1 MLDKELLNYING
13 KKHLI
18 VLCVIYNLLGFIINV
33 LITASLVF
41 MVYNLIENKF
51 NLAIYS
57 LLSLILFIILRVVF
71 TVLANVTSRKLADY
85 VQLKLRNDTYHKF
98 LVLNLEIPFTINE
111 MAQLSTEG
119 IEQLRLYYQT
129 YLPSF
134 FYAMIAPLLLFILFM
149 FLDKVVAIIY
159 LVAIPLIPLSIILV
173 SKFAKRIFNKY
184 WNIYLGLGDSFLD
197 SVKGLKE
204 LKIFNYD
211 QEKEKELNVKSEE
224 FRKITMKVL
233 VMQLYSVSIM
243 DLVAYGGAALGIVFS
258 LISLQNGLN
267 YAVVLFMILIGAE
280 FFLPLRRLGS
290 AFHVAMNGAT
300 AFKKVIKLLN
310 EEEQV
315 RNLTIDSKINSVSV
329 NNLNFS
335 YGDKVVLKD
344 INLNFEK
351 GLYSLV
357 GISGSGKSTI
367 AKLLANINKNY
378 AGNILINN
386 KLENKDIK
394 LNSFYKRV
402 CYISN
407 NTFIFH
413 NTIKEAFLFY
423 NDSLKE
429 EDMWKLL
436 ELVNMKEIII
446 RNGGLDFKLNEDATN
461 ISGGEKQRLVIAYYL
476 SKDYDFYIFDEATSN
491 IDIESEEIILNII
504 NKLALKSIVINIT
517 HRLKNVATSNYIYY
531 LDDGRIIEQGSF
543 NDLIVANNK
552 FKVVYDLQCEMEATS

>member
-57 LLSLILFIILRVVF
+57 LLSLILFIILRVMF

-98 LVLNLEIPFTINE
+98 LALNLEIPFTINE

-134 FYAMIAPLLLFILFM
+134 FYAMISPLLLFIIFM

-233 VMQLYSVSIM
+233 VMQLYSISIM

-315 RNLTIDSKINSVSV
+315 RNLTIDSKINSISV

-357 GISGSGKSTI
+357 GVSGSGKSTI

-378 AGNILINN
+378 AGNILIND

-436 ELVNMKEIII
+436 ELVNMKEIIK

-476 SKDYDFYIFDEATSN
+476 SKNYDFYIFDEATSN
-491 IDIESEEIILNII
+491 IDVESEEIILKII
-504 NKLALKSIVINIT
+504 NELALKSIVINIT

-531 LDDGRIIEQGSF
+531 LDGGIILEQGSF
-543 NDLIVANNK
+543 NELMNKNNK
-552 FKVVYDLQCEMEATS
+552 FRAVYDLQCEMEATS

>member
-98 LVLNLEIPFTINE
+98 LALNLEIPFTINE

-134 FYAMIAPLLLFILFM
+134 FYAMIAPLLLFIIFM

-233 VMQLYSVSIM
+233 VMQLYSISIM

-315 RNLTIDSKINSVSV
+315 RNLTIDSKINSISV

-357 GISGSGKSTI
+357 GVSGSGKSTI

-378 AGNILINN
+378 AGNILIND

-436 ELVNMKEIII
+436 ELVNMKEIIK

-476 SKDYDFYIFDEATSN
+476 SKNYDFYIFDEATSN
-491 IDIESEEIILNII
+491 IDVESEEIILKII
-504 NKLALKSIVINIT
+504 NELALKSIVINIT

-531 LDDGRIIEQGSF
+531 LDGGIILEQGSF
-543 NDLIVANNK
+543 NELMNKNNK
-552 FKVVYDLQCEMEATS
+552 FRAVYDLQCEMEATS

>member
-13 KKHLI
+13 KRHLI
-18 VLCVIYNLLGFIINV
+18 VLCVIYNLLGFITNV

-41 MVYNLIENKF
+41 IVYNLIENEL

-57 LLSLILFIILRVVF
+57 SLFLILFIILRIIF

-98 LVLNLEIPFTINE
+98 LALNLEIPFTINE

-134 FYAMIAPLLLFILFM
+134 FYTLIAPLLLFILFM

-159 LVAIPLIPLSIILV
+159 LVAIPLIPVSIVLV

-184 WNIYLGLGDSFLD
+184 WNIYLNLGDSFLD

-204 LKIFNYD
+204 LKIFTYD
-211 QEKEKELNVKSEE
+211 EDKEEELNLKSEE

-243 DLVAYGGAALGIVFS
+243 DLVAYGGAALGIAFS

-267 YAVVLFMILIGAE
+267 YGVVLFMVLIGAE

-310 EEEQV
+310 EEEQI
-315 RNLTIDSKINSVSV
+315 RNLTVDARINSITIT
-329 NNLNFS
+329 NLNFS
-335 YGDKVVLKD
+335 YDNKVILKD
-344 INLNFEK
+344 INLSFEK

-378 AGNILINN
+378 IGNILINN

-394 LNSFYKRV
+394 LSSFYKRV

-429 EDMWKLL
+429 EDMWELL
-436 ELVNMKEIII
+436 ELVNMKEIIK

-461 ISGGEKQRLVIAYYL
+461 ISGGEKQRLVLAYYL

-517 HRLKNVATSNYIYY
+517 HRLKNVVSSNYIYY
-531 LDDGRIIEQGSF
+531 LDDGRIIEQGNF
-543 NDLIVANNK
+543 CDLIAANNK
-552 FKVVYDLQCEMEATS
+552 FKAIYDLQCEMEATA

>member
-98 LVLNLEIPFTINE
+98 LALNLEIPFTINE

-134 FYAMIAPLLLFILFM
+134 FYAMISPLLLFILFM

-315 RNLTIDSKINSVSV
+315 RNLTIDSKINSISV

-357 GISGSGKSTI
+357 GVSGSGKSTI

-378 AGNILINN
+378 AGNILIND

-394 LNSFYKRV
+394 FNSFYKRV

-436 ELVNMKEIII
+436 ELVNMKEIIK

-476 SKDYDFYIFDEATSN
+476 SKNYDFYIFDEATSN
-491 IDIESEEIILNII
+491 IDVESEEIILKII
-504 NKLALKSIVINIT
+504 NELALKSIVINIT

-531 LDDGRIIEQGSF
+531 LDGGIILEQGSF
-543 NDLIVANNK
+543 NELMNKNNK
-552 FKVVYDLQCEMEATS
+552 FRAVYDLQCEMEATS

>member
-98 LVLNLEIPFTINE
+98 LALNLEIPFTINE

-267 YAVVLFMILIGAE
+267 YAVVLFIILIGAE

-315 RNLTIDSKINSVSV
+315 RNLTIDSKINSISV

-378 AGNILINN
+378 AGNILIND

-436 ELVNMKEIII
+436 ELVNMKEIIK

-476 SKDYDFYIFDEATSN
+476 SKNYDFYIFDEATSN
-491 IDIESEEIILNII
+491 IDVESEEIILKII
-504 NKLALKSIVINIT
+504 NELALKSIVINIT

-531 LDDGRIIEQGSF
+531 LDGGIILEQGSF
-543 NDLIVANNK
+543 NELMNKNNK
-552 FKVVYDLQCEMEATS
+552 FRAVYDLQCEMEATS

>member
-57 LLSLILFIILRVVF
+57 LLSLILFIILRVMF

-98 LVLNLEIPFTINE
+98 LALNLEIPFTINE

-134 FYAMIAPLLLFILFM
+134 FYAMISPLLLFILFM

-315 RNLTIDSKINSVSV
+315 RNLTIDSKINSISV

-378 AGNILINN
+378 AGNILIND

-394 LNSFYKRV
+394 FNSFYKRV

-436 ELVNMKEIII
+436 ELVNMKEIIK

-476 SKDYDFYIFDEATSN
+476 SKNYDFYIFDEATSN
-491 IDIESEEIILNII
+491 IDVESEEIILKII
-504 NKLALKSIVINIT
+504 NELALKSIVINIT

-531 LDDGRIIEQGSF
+531 LDGGIILEQGSF
-543 NDLIVANNK
+543 NELMNKNNK
-552 FKVVYDLQCEMEATS
+552 FRAVYDLQCEMEATS

>member
-13 KKHLI
+13 KRHLI

-98 LVLNLEIPFTINE
+98 LALNLEIPFTINE

-243 DLVAYGGAALGIVFS
+243 DLVAYGGAALGILFS

-315 RNLTIDSKINSVSV
+315 RNLTIDSKINSISV

-378 AGNILINN
+378 AGNILIND

-436 ELVNMKEIII
+436 ELVNMKEIIK

-476 SKDYDFYIFDEATSN
+476 SKNYDFYIFDEATSN
-491 IDIESEEIILNII
+491 IDVESEEIILKII
-504 NKLALKSIVINIT
+504 NELALKSIVINIT

-531 LDDGRIIEQGSF
+531 LDGGIILEQGSF
-543 NDLIVANNK
+543 NELMNKKNK
-552 FKVVYDLQCEMEATS
+552 FRAVYDLQCEMEATS

>member
-98 LVLNLEIPFTINE
+98 LALNLEIPFTINE

-315 RNLTIDSKINSVSV
+315 RNLTIDSKINSISV

-378 AGNILINN
+378 AGNILIND

-413 NTIKEAFLFY
+413 STIKEAFLFY

-436 ELVNMKEIII
+436 ELVNMKEIIK

-476 SKDYDFYIFDEATSN
+476 SKNYDFYIFDEATSN
-491 IDIESEEIILNII
+491 IDVESEEIILKII
-504 NKLALKSIVINIT
+504 NELALKSIVINIT

-531 LDDGRIIEQGSF
+531 LDGGIILEQGSF
-543 NDLIVANNK
+543 NELMNKNNK
-552 FKVVYDLQCEMEATS
+552 FRAVYDLQCEMEATS

>member
-57 LLSLILFIILRVVF
+57 LLSLILFIILRVMF

-98 LVLNLEIPFTINE
+98 LALNLEIPFTINE

-134 FYAMIAPLLLFILFM
+134 FYAMISPLLLFILFM

-315 RNLTIDSKINSVSV
+315 RNLTIDSKINSISV

-378 AGNILINN
+378 AGNILIND

-436 ELVNMKEIII
+436 ELVNMKEIIK

-476 SKDYDFYIFDEATSN
+476 SKNYDFYIFDEATSN
-491 IDIESEEIILNII
+491 IDVESEEIILKII
-504 NKLALKSIVINIT
+504 NELALKSIVINIT

-531 LDDGRIIEQGSF
+531 LDGGIILEQGSF
-543 NDLIVANNK
+543 NELMNKNNK
-552 FKVVYDLQCEMEATS
+552 FRAVYDLQCEMEATS

>member
-13 KKHLI
+13 KRHLI
-18 VLCVIYNLLGFIINV
+18 VLCVIYNLLGFITNV

-41 MVYNLIENKF
+41 IVYNLIENVL

-57 LLSLILFIILRVVF
+57 SLFLILFIILRIIF

-98 LVLNLEIPFTINE
+98 LALNLEIPFTINE

-134 FYAMIAPLLLFILFM
+134 FYALIAPLLLFILFM

-159 LVAIPLIPLSIILV
+159 LVAIPLIPVSIVLV

-184 WNIYLGLGDSFLD
+184 WNIYLNLGDSFLD

-204 LKIFNYD
+204 LKIFTYD
-211 QEKEKELNVKSEE
+211 EEKEEELNLKSEE

-243 DLVAYGGAALGIVFS
+243 DLVAYGGAALGIAFS

-267 YAVVLFMILIGAE
+267 YGVVLFMVLIGAE

-310 EEEQV
+310 EEEQI
-315 RNLTIDSKINSVSV
+315 RNLTVDTRINSITIT
-329 NNLNFS
+329 NLNFS
-335 YGDKVVLKD
+335 YDNKVILKD
-344 INLNFEK
+344 INLSFEK

-378 AGNILINN
+378 IGNILINN
-386 KLENKDIK
+386 KLENKD
-394 LNSFYKRV
+394 
-402 CYISN
+402 
-407 NTFIFH
+407 
-413 NTIKEAFLFY
+413 
-423 NDSLKE
+423 
-429 EDMWKLL
+429 
-436 ELVNMKEIII
+436 
-446 RNGGLDFKLNEDATN
+446 
-461 ISGGEKQRLVIAYYL
+461 
-476 SKDYDFYIFDEATSN
+476 
-491 IDIESEEIILNII
+491 
-504 NKLALKSIVINIT
+504 
-517 HRLKNVATSNYIYY
+517 
-531 LDDGRIIEQGSF
+531 
-543 NDLIVANNK
+543 
-552 FKVVYDLQCEMEATS
+552 VYFG